1 MLLALGTNSQY
12 LSRKFNYRSNKGSG
26 EIAISQSE
34 ALSTVLVSCK
44 ICKYMVTWRNLAT
57 ANPAAYLS
65 HLVSPAV
72 FWQDYVMPKCKP
84 LLDQTRPICYPSVPK
99 RRLGK
104 RNATPGLLKAIQ
116 APYCISFSSFLLASR
131 SFVGPLGI
139 QKASECK
146 LNKVCHLYFTTAFA

>member
-1 MLLALGTNSQY
+1 MLLALGTKFTIYQQKVKLQIEQRFRRYRNQPIRNRVYCPGILQY
-12 LSRKFNYRSNKGSG
+12 L
-26 EIAISQSE
+26 
-34 ALSTVLVSCK
+34 
-44 ICKYMVTWRNLAT
+44 VTQRNLAT

-72 FWQDYVMPKCKP
+72 FWQDYVTPKCKP

-104 RNATPGLLKAIQ
+104 RNTTPGLLKAIQ

-146 LNKVCHLYFTTAFA
+146 LNNVCHLYFTTAFA